1 MLRFHCSGKTDFCT
15 RMKRKQKKRKFQ
27 VYYTLVQQ
35 VHEVE
40 RKRLLMP
47 IKPRNSKSKMS
58 LSYYKSAIVYLPF
71 LEKKAKS
78 GESDGFV
85 WVQ

>member
-1 MLRFHCSGKTDFCT
+1 MYPNETKTE
-15 RMKRKQKKRKFQ
+15 KKRKFQ

-78 GESDGFV
+78 GESGGFV